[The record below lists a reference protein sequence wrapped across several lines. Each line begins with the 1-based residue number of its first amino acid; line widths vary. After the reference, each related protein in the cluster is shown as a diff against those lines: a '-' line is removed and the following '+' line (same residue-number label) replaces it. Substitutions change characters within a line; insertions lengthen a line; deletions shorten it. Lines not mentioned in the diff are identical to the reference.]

1 MSKVKIICTS
11 TGCIE
16 YGPERYKELGIDILR
31 IHMSFKGKEYLEG
44 PELDPDE
51 FYKELEKLEN
61 PKDNLPKTSLPS
73 HMEISNVFDKAI
85 NEGCDT
91 IIVYSISTGLGGTYN
106 AICTVAKEYENKAK
120 IHVFD
125 TKVTAFSEGYHAI
138 RAAQMLKDGYTVEQ
152 ILAESKWGI
161 ENQAFVGVDGKLDY
175 LVYNGRLKG
184 AKAFMGQMLK
194 ICPVLRF
201 NEAGEVVAVES
212 VRTPKKAL
220 ARACEILKELIGD
233 RKPEDYMLYHVYTGP
248 SLLEN
253 LYEIEKKYD
262 IKTNH
267 EDVIM
272 SPVSGCHNGPWLAGY
287 GLYKIRREDEAL

>member
-16 YGPERYKELGIDILR
+16 YGPERYKNLGIDILR

-73 HMEISNVFDKAI
+73 YVEISNVFDKAI
-85 NEGCDT
+85 SEGCDT

-233 RKPEDYMLYHVYTGP
+233 RKPEDYMLFHVYTGP